1 MKEKGSDSKNRN
13 YEGFL
18 LVLKGILFYAYEV
31 NGYVNAK
38 SVVIEIDICIILF
51 IGEERCCD
59 RIYA

>member
-1 MKEKGSDSKNRN
+1 M
-13 YEGFL
+13 
-18 LVLKGILFYAYEV
+18 LKGILFYAYEV

-51 IGEERCCD
+51 IEEERCCD